1 MVPWLAGGEPGLPI
15 PPISAYVV
23 EAEQATRATLW
34 VHGRDVYQPLWL
46 FSLYLGI
53 NHRFA
58 LGLTDCFQV
67 PRISATNQALYTP
80 GDEQAGLAR
89 PGESVAFS
97 LWTNNSGNI
106 DLHHVHLLPKAGE
119 HELAVCCL
127 RMSRR
132 IALVLRECG
141 RYACSEC
148 SQPSKPIVCMQACHV
163 VLPGWHEPAHHGSP
177 SALLDG

>member
-1 MVPWLAGGEPGLPI
+1 M
-15 PPISAYVV
+15 
-23 EAEQATRATLW
+23 
-34 VHGRDVYQPLWL
+34 YQPLWL

-97 LWTNNSGNI
+97 LRTNNSGNV

-141 RYACSEC
+141 RYACSVERTFEFV
-148 SQPSKPIVCMQACHV
+148 PSAVNRRSLSYACRLATLCFLADTN
-163 VLPGWHEPAHHGSP
+163 LPTTDHPAHSSMGSVHGGY
-177 SALLDG
+177 A